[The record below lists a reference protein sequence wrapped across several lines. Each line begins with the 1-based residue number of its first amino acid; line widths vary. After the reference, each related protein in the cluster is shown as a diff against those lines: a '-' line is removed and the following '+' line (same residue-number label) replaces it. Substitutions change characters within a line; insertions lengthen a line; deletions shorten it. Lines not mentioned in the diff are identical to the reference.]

1 MLSAH
6 GGEITADE
14 MGELALLSL
23 PVVLLLVIF
32 VVLAQRARNT
42 AVAAEDPAQAQG
54 DDGALSEAVNRSHA
68 EGR

>member
-1 MLSAH
+1 MLWAH

-23 PVVLLLVIF
+23 PVVLLLVVF
-32 VVLAQRARNT
+32 VVAAQRARNASRGERKPARVSPEGT
-42 AVAAEDPAQAQG
+42 ESATVAGLGP
-54 DDGALSEAVNRSHA
+54 R